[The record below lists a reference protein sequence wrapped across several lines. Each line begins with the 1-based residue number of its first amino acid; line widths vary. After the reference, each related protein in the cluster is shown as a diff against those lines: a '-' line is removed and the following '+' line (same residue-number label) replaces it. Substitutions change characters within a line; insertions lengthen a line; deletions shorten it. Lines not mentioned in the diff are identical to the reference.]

1 MKQLTLRNI
10 DAEIAGEL
18 ETMVR
23 EEGLSLNQAALK
35 MLRRGMN
42 MANEPKPIG
51 NSLEW
56 FIGSLSADEASEF
69 EKATESTRQI
79 DPDWLK

>member
-18 ETMVR
+18 EAMVR
-23 EEGLSLNQAALK
+23 NEGLSMNQAALK
-35 MLRRGMN
+35 LLRRGLKGG
-42 MANEPKPIG
+42 EPQLIG

-56 FIGSLSADEASEF
+56 FVGSLSAEEAAEF
-69 EKATESTRQI
+69 ESATESTCQTGRTAGY
-79 DPDWLK
+79 